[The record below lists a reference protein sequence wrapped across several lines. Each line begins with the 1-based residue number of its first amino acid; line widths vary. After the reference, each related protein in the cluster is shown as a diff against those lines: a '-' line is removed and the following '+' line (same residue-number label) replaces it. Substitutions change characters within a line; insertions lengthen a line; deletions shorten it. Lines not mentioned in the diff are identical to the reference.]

1 MVHCPCIP
9 CDLAPLAR
17 VPLRFAKGTIELI
30 GYDYWMHRL
39 GEDPRYPAPLD
50 SGFRRNDVGSRGND
64 VGDRPRRSRGATRRE
79 VEPVLLPGGVSDE
92 EVEEDALYW
101 RLFVAVTLPRRAIR
115 VLDSMA
121 RSMRAVSYGGMQRRR
136 PSRGAVAYDA
146 VRWTAPENMH
156 ITLKFL
162 GDVHQDDLPLLKEEL
177 DEVAGDS
184 ARLMLELG
192 SNGCFPGERT
202 PRILWTGMDGDLR
215 RMSSLATRLDGAMVR
230 CGFPAERREFRPHV
244 TVGRVR
250 SGTQQRVLAA
260 IGQRWLEAR
269 ASGDGDSRL
278 RGNDEKGR
286 GNDEVGVP
294 VERIVLMRSRL
305 HHNRPTRYERLYEVG
320 LG

>member
-1 MVHCPCIP
+1 MPPFPLLPGIP
-9 CDLAPLAR
+9 RSHSLLAR
-17 VPLRFAKGTIELI
+17 APFASRKGRI
-30 GYDYWMHRL
+30 GYDYWMQRPDQRI
-39 GEDPRYPAPLD
+39 EE
-50 SGFRRNDVGSRGND
+50 
-64 VGDRPRRSRGATRRE
+64 RPRRSRGATRRE

-162 GDVHQDDLPLLKEEL
+162 GDVHQDDLPLLREEL

-202 PRILWTGMDGDLR
+202 PRVLWTGMDGDLR
-215 RMSSLATRLDGAMVR
+215 RMSSLASRLDGAMVR

-269 ASGDGDSRL
+269 ASGDGGSRL
-278 RGNDEKGR
+278 RGNDV
-286 GNDEVGVP
+286 VGVP

>member
-1 MVHCPCIP
+1 MIFVIGMIGYDCLLPRPGTPC
-9 CDLAPLAR
+9 
-17 VPLRFAKGTIELI
+17 VSLRSTRPPFSAQKGEVAI
-30 GYDYWMHRL
+30 GYDYWMQGRDYQ
-39 GEDPRYPAPLD
+39 GAEPGPAPLD
-50 SGFRRNDVGSRGND
+50 SGFRRNDR
-64 VGDRPRRSRGATRRE
+64 GDRPRRSRGATRRE

-177 DEVAGDS
+177 DEVAGES

-278 RGNDEKGR
+278 RGNDE
-286 GNDEVGVP
+286 VGVP

>member
-1 MVHCPCIP
+1 
-9 CDLAPLAR
+9 
-17 VPLRFAKGTIELI
+17 
-30 GYDYWMHRL
+30 
-39 GEDPRYPAPLD
+39 
-50 SGFRRNDVGSRGND
+50 
-64 VGDRPRRSRGATRRE
+64 
-79 VEPVLLPGGVSDE
+79 
-92 EVEEDALYW
+92 
-101 RLFVAVTLPRRAIR
+101 
-115 VLDSMA
+115 
-121 RSMRAVSYGGMQRRR
+121 
-136 PSRGAVAYDA
+136 
-146 VRWTAPENMH
+146 MH

-177 DEVAGDS
+177 DEVAGES

-278 RGNDEKGR
+278 RGNDEDGG

>member
-1 MVHCPCIP
+1 MAVMVRCPCIP

-30 GYDYWMHRL
+30 GYDYWMQRL
-39 GEDPRYPAPLD
+39 SEHPRYSASLD

-230 CGFPAERREFRPHV
+230 CGFPAERREFQPHV

-269 ASGDGDSRL
+269 ASGG
-278 RGNDEKGR
+278 GND
-286 GNDEVGVP
+286 VGVP
-294 VERIVLMRSRL
+294 VERMVLMRSRL